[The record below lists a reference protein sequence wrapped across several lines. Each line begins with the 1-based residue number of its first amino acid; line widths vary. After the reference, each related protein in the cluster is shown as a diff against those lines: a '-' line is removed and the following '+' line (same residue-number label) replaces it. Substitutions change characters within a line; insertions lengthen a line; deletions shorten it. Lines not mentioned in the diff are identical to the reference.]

1 MKRILG
7 IDCSSKTIG
16 YCVLEINELDGYI
29 KYVYASYLKPIKNGH
44 IINRLADTRDK
55 ILKIINDVK
64 PDYIG
69 IEDIISFMAGKSTS
83 KTIIMLT
90 TFNRMVC
97 LLAYD
102 YLKSN
107 PELFNVMSI
116 RHGLKLNK
124 ELPKKEEMPELV
136 AKHLGITFPYEYNKN
151 KKIKEESGDVADGIA
166 VALYYSF
173 ILTGK
178 IKKKNKIK
186 KNLTE
191 KIKQKN
197 KVKKK

>member
-1 MKRILG
+1 MKRVLG
-7 IDCSSKTIG
+7 IDCSSTTIG
-16 YCVLEINELDGYI
+16 LGVLEIDDNNSIKYISMNYI
-29 KYVYASYLKPIKNGH
+29 KPLKDGT
-44 IINRLADTRDK
+44 IIERIVDTRNK
-55 ILKIINDVK
+55 IKEIIEKEK

-69 IEDIISFMAGKSTS
+69 IEEIVQFMAGKSTA

-102 YLKSN
+102 YLNKN

-124 ELPKKEEMPELV
+124 VFPAKEDIPDLV
-136 AKHLGITFPYEYNKN
+136 AHHLNIDFPWELIEKGKTKGN
-151 KKIKEESGDVADGIA
+151 KKVENFDKADGIA
-166 VALYYSF
+166 VALHYAF

-178 IKKKNKIK
+178 TKS
-186 KNLTE
+186 
-191 KIKQKN
+191 
-197 KVKKK
+197 KVKKSVEKKKKVTSKKK

>member
-7 IDCSSKTIG
+7 IDCSSTTIG
-16 YCVLEINELDGYI
+16 LGVLDIDDENNIKFVSMDYI
-29 KYVYASYLKPIKNGH
+29 KPIKTGT
-44 IINRLADTRDK
+44 IIERIVDTRNKVKAFVEK
-55 ILKIINDVK
+55 IQPTDIA
-64 PDYIG
+64 
-69 IEDIISFMAGKSTS
+69 IEEIISFMKGASTA

-102 YLKSN
+102 YLNKD

-124 ELPKKEEMPELV
+124 ILPKKEEIPDLV
-136 AKHLGITFPYEYNKN
+136 AKHLNITFPWEFG
-151 KKIKEESGDVADGIA
+151 KKGKLKVENYDKADGAA
-166 VALYYSF
+166 VALYHAY

-178 IKKKNKIK
+178 VKGKKKV
-186 KNLTE
+186 E
-191 KIKQKN
+191 P
-197 KVKKK
+197 KVKKAKKNNEKK

>member
-16 YCVLEINELDGYI
+16 YCILDIDELDGYI
-29 KYVYASYLKPIKNGH
+29 KYVSVNYLKPLKNGN

-55 ILKIINDVK
+55 ISKIINEAK

-69 IEDIISFMAGKSTS
+69 IEDIISFMSGKSTS

-97 LLAYD
+97 LLAHD
-102 YLKSN
+102 YLKNS

-124 ELPKKEEMPELV
+124 ELPKKEHIPELV

-151 KKIKEESGDVADGIA
+151 KKIKEENGDMADGIA
-166 VALYYSF
+166 VAL
-173 ILTGK
+173 
-178 IKKKNKIK
+178 
-186 KNLTE
+186 
-191 KIKQKN
+191 
-197 KVKKK
+197 